1 MCGGLKQKT
10 DMIPASV
17 AQCDHKTK
25 PHTAAQLT
33 VIIGGLEVEVMVMG
47 RGTGCGDYTHPW
59 PGQSSYMLGK
69 IDHLCLATP
78 IHSLRENLLIVNI
91 PLIATLA

>member
-1 MCGGLKQKT
+1 MLNGGLKQKT
-10 DMIPASV
+10 DMIPASG

-47 RGTGCGDYTHPW
+47 RGTGCGDWWLHRPLARAEQLHA
-59 PGQSSYMLGK
+59 GENGSSVSGN
-69 IDHLCLATP
+69 T
-78 IHSLRENLLIVNI
+78 
-91 PLIATLA
+91 

>member
-1 MCGGLKQKT
+1 MLNGRLKQKT

-33 VIIGGLEVEVMVMG
+33 VIIGGLEVMG
-47 RGTGCGDYTHPW
+47 RGTGCGDCTDSW
-59 PGQSSYMLGK
+59 PGQGYMMGK
-69 IDHLCLATP
+69 MDDQCLATP
-78 IHSLRENLLIVNI
+78 RHSLRDNLSIFL
-91 PLIATLA
+91 